1 MHDKLP
7 AVSSPLQGGIQF
19 TTSASRALALIGID
33 AARDRLGGA
42 LPRTPEELAQPAML
56 TSLLGTPV
64 HDARLTGVRFDSSN
78 CQNFL
83 VDVVDSDGTERTLYA
98 KLPAREFGPRMFA
111 NTVGYWKL
119 ECAFCA
125 RVAPH
130 VSVRVPG
137 VYAVAERGSRFVLLL
152 ENVAALPGA
161 RMFVNVDMAAGTT
174 PDQAR
179 RCLTAF
185 AELHATFLG
194 LGSVE
199 REQLLPVALHPQLAP
214 KKAAAMKTLNRV
226 AVKRAKTNAPE
237 DVTPAVARTYERA
250 LDRWDALLTYW
261 YTGPLTLVH
270 GDSHLANCFEY
281 ATDDGPRVG
290 LLDFQGVH
298 WSKGIRDVA
307 YFLIHSL
314 DADVLATHESVL
326 IDHYIEEMAR
336 RGVELDPERT
346 REDYRAFSF
355 QALMV
360 GVVAV
365 GLGGFTEREAT
376 VRTMLRREITAIER
390 LDFAGWMATVS

>member
-1 MHDKLP
+1 M
-7 AVSSPLQGGIQF
+7 ASSMRGGIQL
-19 TTSASRALALIGID
+19 TTSAVRALALVGVD
-33 AARDRLGGA
+33 AARDRLGGG
-42 LPRTPEELAQPAML
+42 LPITPEELARPAVM

-64 HDARLTGVRFDSSN
+64 RDARLSGVRFESSN

-83 VDVVDSDGTERTLYA
+83 VDVVDGEGATRSLYA
-98 KLPAREFGPRMFA
+98 KLPAPELGPRVFA
-111 NTVGYWKL
+111 NTIGYWKL

-130 VSVRVPG
+130 VPVRVPR

-161 RMFVNVDMAAGTT
+161 RMFVNADMAAGTT
-174 PDQAR
+174 PEQAR

-185 AELHATFLG
+185 AELHAAFNDLDRA
-194 LGSVE
+194 E
-199 REQLLPVALHPQLAP
+199 REQLLPHSLHPQLAP
-214 KKAAAMKTLNRV
+214 RKQAAMQTLNRV
-226 AVKRAKTNAPE
+226 AVKRAKNNAPE
-237 DVTPAVARTYERA
+237 LVTPAIATTYERA
-250 LDRWDALLTYW
+250 LERWDALLAYW
-261 YTGPLTLVH
+261 YAGPLTLAH

-281 ATDDGPRVG
+281 ATEDGLRVG

-314 DADVLATHESVL
+314 EPDVLATNEAALV
-326 IDHYIEEMAR
+326 DHYIDEMAC
-336 RGVELDPERT
+336 RGVELDADRT
-346 REDYRAFSF
+346 RDEYRGFSF

-376 VRTMLRREITAIER
+376 VRTMLRREVIAVER
-390 LDFAGWMATVS
+390 LDFARWLATLR